1 MLMVDFMPRAAG
13 RELDIEDEV
22 KVEGSSVPF
31 SLLRT
36 SVVAHRRAS
45 RFEKSSRSFYLYLVD

>member
-1 MLMVDFMPRAAG
+1 MPRAAG

-22 KVEGSSVPF
+22 KVEGSRVPV